1 MIVIE
6 QFIRYKNKA
15 IMKVLQSLD
24 HNRTNPL
31 SVIPGGDVV
40 EVTHRDG
47 TIIYYDKIKN
57 VKAYVKATSKNPNV
71 VLIKQG
77 ENIIYKA

>member
-1 MIVIE
+1 
-6 QFIRYKNKA
+6 
-15 IMKVLQSLD
+15 MKVLQSLD

-57 VKAYVKATSKNPNV
+57 VKAYVKATSKNPNAFGNFGF
-71 VLIKQG
+71 LFAKLFFG
-77 ENIIYKA
+77 SLFFFLYSP